1 MLHNGVLVWNEW
13 RAEHPRVLPDLRGA
27 ALPAENLRGY
37 DLRGADLRG
46 ASLVAASLRR
56 ADLRKA
62 DLSGCDLRYCDWR
75 GARLSRARLHEARG
89 LDEAIEDAAGRAEW
103 LERLPPSQLK
113 RAALAAALLL
123 GAWALAE
130 RSYPEGVST
139 RAAAPAIGLAAT
151 MSQAGLTDWAV
162 EGVAISGGL
171 MRLRLNAEEISQDA
185 YLETLRA
192 ACREV
197 DSRTLTP
204 PVRRI
209 EILQQDGNVGWL
221 FDDTQRCKDVLD
233 APSDRLSL
241 VAAATSLP
249 IRPKPSPDGGS

>member
-1 MLHNGVLVWNEW
+1 
-13 RAEHPRVLPDLRGA
+13 
-27 ALPAENLRGY
+27 
-37 DLRGADLRG
+37 
-46 ASLVAASLRR
+46 
-56 ADLRKA
+56 
-62 DLSGCDLRYCDWR
+62 
-75 GARLSRARLHEARG
+75 
-89 LDEAIEDAAGRAEW
+89 
-103 LERLPPSQLK
+103 
-113 RAALAAALLL
+113 
-123 GAWALAE
+123 
-130 RSYPEGVST
+130 
-139 RAAAPAIGLAAT
+139 